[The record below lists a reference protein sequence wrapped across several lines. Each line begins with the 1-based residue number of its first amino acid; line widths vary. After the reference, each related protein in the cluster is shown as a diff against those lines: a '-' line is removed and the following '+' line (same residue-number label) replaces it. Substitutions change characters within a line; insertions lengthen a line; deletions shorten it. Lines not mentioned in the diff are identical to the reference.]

1 MVTCLT
7 IAPNLFRKIMIV
19 GRMVA
24 FTLSLGVAGIFV
36 PQFTYAVSC
45 DAIVGKWVWF
55 TKGVVTIKPDGTMMH
70 EPGNDGTWECTDAA
84 QGRITLKW
92 RVGGHVN
99 KIELSMDGKGLSS
112 TDPSQPFVT
121 ATRIGAAPSDKGAH
135 PAPAAPTVILTTQPD
150 GSRQLPK
157 DLPELMHGATQRA
170 RMWRQDAIPVSL
182 EFQHFDAPN
191 PKLTKGPRVVFS
203 FSSPSEGA
211 GLKLTVTTADVS
223 TFAFSQPVNWG
234 GVSLPPVFVD
244 LPAALRIARENGM
257 KGPLGSASLRIYSP
271 SGAPPVLAWM
281 VHSSSAGRGRT
292 VNGATGEI
300 IDYDV
305 TGYIAAYNAQWERAA
320 KGLRALMR
328 NARGGSS
335 SDSSPMIGGD
345 GSSSSSGSDRPY
357 DDGSAAREEYERRA
371 VESRAYWGGSAEDYN
386 RIKNGECT
394 SSDSSRFGC

>member
-1 MVTCLT
+1 MLRTHRLLASAVLSASLLVFPLT
-7 IAPNLFRKIMIV
+7 ACSSDEVDPALWGTWQLQWPGQPIYWEIRANGTYEFSGPGALVRHAGSFRAADGKWSLSSATWGEDGGTYRLPNPNTFF
-19 GRMVA
+19 G
-24 FTLSLGVAGIFV
+24 
-36 PQFTYAVSC
+36 
-45 DAIVGKWVWF
+45 VGKL
-55 TKGVVTIKPDGTMMH
+55 GP
-70 EPGNDGTWECTDAA
+70 GTWV
-84 QGRITLKW
+84 
-92 RVGGHVN
+92 RVLN
-99 KIELSMDGKGLSS
+99 REAEK
-112 TDPSQPFVT
+112 T
-121 ATRIGAAPSDKGAH
+121 ADSDIAM
-135 PAPAAPTVILTTQPD
+135 LTQPD
-150 GSRQLPK
+150 GLRLLPR
-157 DLPELMHGATQRA
+157 DIPELMHAATRRA
-170 RMWRQDAIPVSL
+170 RLWRQDAIPVSL

-191 PKLTKGPRVVFS
+191 LKLKKGPRVVFS

-211 GLKLTVTTADVS
+211 GLKLTVTTTDVS

-244 LPAALRIARENGM
+244 LPAALRIARANGM

-271 SGAPPVLAWM
+271 RGAPPVLAWM

-305 TGYIAAYNAQWERAA
+305 TGYIADYNAQWERAA

-335 SDSSPMIGGD
+335 SSSSPMIGGD

>member
-1 MVTCLT
+1 MILGRRVTF
-7 IAPNLFRKIMIV
+7 A
-19 GRMVA
+19 
-24 FTLSLGVAGIFV
+24 LSLGVAGISI
-36 PQFTYAVSC
+36 PHHAHAVSC
-45 DAIVGKWVWF
+45 DAIVGKWGWF
-55 TKGVVTIKPDGTMMH
+55 IGGEVTVKPDGTFVQQS
-70 EPGNDGTWECTDAA
+70 GNAGTWECTDTAR
-84 QGRITLKW
+84 GRITLKW

-99 KIELSMDGKGLSS
+99 KLELSADGKGLSS

-121 ATRIGAAPSDKGAH
+121 AKRIGAAPSDKSAN
-135 PAPAAPTVILTTQPD
+135 PAPAAPTVILTTEQD
-150 GSRQLPK
+150 GSRLLPK

-170 RMWRQDAIPVSL
+170 QMWRQDAIPVSL

-203 FSSPSEGA
+203 FFSPSEGT
-211 GLKLTVTTADVS
+211 GLKLTVTTTDVN
-223 TFAFSQPVNWG
+223 TFVFSQPVNWG
-234 GVSLPPVFVD
+234 VVSLPPVFVD

-257 KGPLGSASLRIYSP
+257 KGALESARLRIYSP

-335 SDSSPMIGGD
+335 SSSSPMIGGD

-357 DDGSAAREEYERRA
+357 DDGSAAREEYERNA
-371 VESRAYWGGSAEDYN
+371 AEGRAYWGGSAEDYN

>member
-1 MVTCLT
+1 MARARPLVLVVLL
-7 IAPNLFRKIMIV
+7 I
-19 GRMVA
+19 G
-24 FTLSLGVAGIFV
+24 AGFACSNSA
-36 PQFTYAVSC
+36 QSASC
-45 DAIVGKWVWF
+45 NALVGKWAWF
-55 TKGVVTIKPDGTMMH
+55 IGGEVTINSDGTFTQQS
-70 EPGNDGTWECTDAA
+70 GNSGSWTCTDASKGA
-84 QGRITLKW
+84 VTFRWKN
-92 RVGGHVN
+92 GGFVN
-99 KIELSMDGKGLSS
+99 NLVLSEDGNGLSS
-112 TDPSQPFVT
+112 TDPTQKIVT
-121 ATRIGAAPSDKGAH
+121 AKKIGVGETAQSDKRAPGT
-135 PAPAAPTVILTTQPD
+135 PAATTVMLVTQPD
-150 GSRQLPK
+150 GSRLLPR
-157 DLPELMHGATQRA
+157 DIPELMHAATRRA
-170 RMWRQDAIPVSL
+170 RLWRQDAIPVSL
-182 EFQHFDAPN
+182 EFQHFDAQN

-211 GLKLTVTTADVS
+211 GLKLTVTTTDVS

-257 KGPLGSASLRIYSP
+257 KGPLGSARLRIYSP

-281 VHSSSAGRGRT
+281 VHSSSAGHGRT

-320 KGLRALMR
+320 KGLRALTR

-335 SDSSPMIGGD
+335 SGSSPMSGGD